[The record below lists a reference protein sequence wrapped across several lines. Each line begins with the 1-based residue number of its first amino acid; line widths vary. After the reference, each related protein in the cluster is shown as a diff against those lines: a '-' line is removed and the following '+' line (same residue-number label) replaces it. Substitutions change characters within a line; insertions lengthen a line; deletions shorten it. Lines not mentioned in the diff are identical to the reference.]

1 MRKVTLE
8 IDPSTVIK
16 NPFKKGLQD
25 VLSKIEWIEGTNLF
39 NIDPEQTSET
49 VMTVKKAGV
58 FKVKLKEGF
67 EISDLI
73 DPKMGTIEPL
83 EEENGVI
90 TCFIK
95 AQVDG
100 LPTGLI
106 KSINFDNMLISL
118 PLYLSPEKF
127 IVSFLGTSDSIK
139 AYLNL
144 LKSFEISYKAAI
156 QTPDQFQGDLSCL
169 TNRQKEVMLAAR
181 KFGYYDYPRR
191 ISSQELAEKLGIS
204 KSTMLEHLRKAEK
217 RMIDTLCAVTDR

>member
-1 MRKVTLE
+1 MMRKVILK
-8 IDPSTVIK
+8 IDPSTVIRK
-16 NPFKKGLQD
+16 PFKKGLQD
-25 VLSKIEWIEGTNLF
+25 VLSKIEWLEGTNLF
-39 NIDPEQTSET
+39 NIDLEQTSEIL
-49 VMTVKKAGV
+49 MTVKKAGV

-95 AQVDG
+95 AQIDD

-191 ISSQELAEKLGIS
+191 ISSQELAERLGIS

-217 RMIDTLCAVTDR
+217 RMIDTLCAVTD

>member
-1 MRKVTLE
+1 MRKIILK

-16 NPFKKGLQD
+16 KPFKKGFKD
-25 VLSKIEWIEGTNLF
+25 VLSKIEWLEGTNLF
-39 NIDPEQTSET
+39 NIDPEQNSET
-49 VMTVKKAGV
+49 VMSVKKAGV

-67 EISDLI
+67 DISDLI
-73 DPKMGTIEPL
+73 DPKMGSIEPL

-90 TCFIK
+90 TCFIN
-95 AQVDG
+95 VHIDG

-106 KSINFDNMLISL
+106 KSIDFNNMLISL

-144 LKSFEISYKAAI
+144 LKSFEISYTASI
-156 QTPDQFQGDLSCL
+156 QPPDQFESNLSCL
-169 TNRQKEVMLAAR
+169 TDRQKVVILAAR

-191 ISSQELAEKLGIS
+191 ISSQGLADKLGIS

-217 RMIDTLCAVTDR
+217 RMIDTLCAVTE